1 MSRTDFDLAVSKGQ
15 KLVLVDDL
23 VVNIEEYIDHH
34 PGGKFVLEHTIG
46 QDISKFFFGGFS
58 LEDNS
63 DPKTKGYHHSYAAYS
78 IVNELTIA
86 TFEEDIPCSVV
97 EVTNDKTRMY
107 DVNADTKTVT
117 LKSAN
122 RCANLKHHY
131 SDFRVLGKHF
141 RVTVL
146 GDPNFS
152 RHYTICNVMM
162 GPIYKAYLESLA
174 QEKALPAWA
183 VDDSDQDNRT
193 FTVKNYERGM
203 SATFFNEKQI
213 VYNIKGPIGK
223 GFVVKPH
230 GLHVAWA
237 AGSGALTFMD
247 TVAFAAELALE
258 KVMKLNEKGPVA
270 SPRLS

>member
-1 MSRTDFDLAVSKGQ
+1 MAVAGR
-15 KLVLVDDL
+15 KLVIVDDL
-23 VVNIEEYIDHH
+23 VVDVGEYILHH
-34 PGGKFVLEHTIG
+34 PGGKFVLEHCIG
-46 QDISKFFFGGFS
+46 QDISKFFFGGFA
-58 LEDNS
+58 LEDNAN
-63 DPKTKGYHHSYAAYS
+63 PKTKGYHHSYSAYM

-86 TFEEDIPCSVV
+86 YFEGDIPCSVV
-97 EVTNDKTRMY
+97 EVINDKSRMY
-107 DVNADTKTVT
+107 FVNQDTRTIT

-141 RVTVL
+141 RVTVA

-162 GPIYKAYLESLA
+162 GPIYKAYLDCLA
-174 QEKALPAWA
+174 KVKPLPAFA
-183 VDDSDQDNRT
+183 VDDSDKDNRT

-203 SATFFNEKQI
+203 SATFFNDKQI

-223 GFVVKPH
+223 GFVVRPS
-230 GLHVAWA
+230 GLHVAFA

-247 TVAFAAELALE
+247 TVAFAAELVLS
-258 KVMKLNEKGPVA
+258 KVLKITDRSMGPRA
-270 SPRLS
+270 